1 MRKRIENDLV
11 AILELEPKTLQSM
24 KILFSHRDEVGDLE
38 VDRRRV
44 KVDGGVTQSQAATVE
59 FGLAPI
65 GSLDSDAKPAAIVLR
80 VGLGRVV
87 GVKRLGSARRYEGKN
102 EEQEKI
108 DPTMSGHG
116 SASWWDASTSNS
128 NSG

>member
-1 MRKRIENDLV
+1 
-11 AILELEPKTLQSM
+11 M
-24 KILFSHRDEVGDLE
+24 KILFFHRDEVGDLE

-65 GSLDSDAKPAAIVLR
+65 GSLDSDAK
-80 VGLGRVV
+80 
-87 GVKRLGSARRYEGKN
+87 RLGWARRYEGKN

-108 DPTMSGHG
+108 DPAMSGHG